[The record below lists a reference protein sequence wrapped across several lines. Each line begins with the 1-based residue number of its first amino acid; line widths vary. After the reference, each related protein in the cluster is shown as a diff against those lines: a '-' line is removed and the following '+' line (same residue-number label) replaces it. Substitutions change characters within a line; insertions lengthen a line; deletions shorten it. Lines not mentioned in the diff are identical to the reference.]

1 VWSCGIVDGTSDGLL
16 NKLGDTI
23 NYKTLPVLINTQSE
37 KNRSLKINPSYSLR
51 KNPRSDPKNGLS
63 VRVSKIASLM
73 TCDWICGNL
82 SLLC

>member
-37 KNRSLKINPSYSLR
+37 KIE
-51 KNPRSDPKNGLS
+51 
-63 VRVSKIASLM
+63 V
-73 TCDWICGNL
+73 
-82 SLLC
+82 